1 MTNDLFQSILHAA
14 SEIDYWIKWQ
24 QARKG
29 HLHRCDMLG
38 ELDWREELDDLLQQ
52 MSQIKKGETG
62 KMSDNKDLKE
72 VRAVDLKDY
81 LEKKEHKGALRK
93 SDCILAPFPG
103 KCIVR
108 RDDAPSKYGALI
120 IPEKY
125 KVYPTVGIVV
135 AVGDADQHA
144 LMGRKVLFPH
154 LSGLDI
160 SLKNQPFYTCFSY
173 SELLAVIEV
182 PEGETVEF
190 REESDELLPAP
201 LPQSTQSGR

>member
-1 MTNDLFQSILHAA
+1 MP
-14 SEIDYWIKWQ
+14 
-24 QARKG
+24 
-29 HLHRCDMLG
+29 
-38 ELDWREELDDLLQQ
+38 
-52 MSQIKKGETG
+52 
-62 KMSDNKDLKE
+62 
-72 VRAVDLKDY
+72 
-81 LEKKEHKGALRK
+81 ALRK

-108 RDDAPSKYGALI
+108 RDEAPSTFGRLI

-125 KVYPTVGIVV
+125 KQFPTVGIVV
-135 AVGDADQHA
+135 AVGDEDQKE

-182 PEGETVEF
+182 ADDTVIEF
-190 REESDELLPAP
+190 VEESDELIPSP
-201 LPQSTQSGR
+201 LAQSGR